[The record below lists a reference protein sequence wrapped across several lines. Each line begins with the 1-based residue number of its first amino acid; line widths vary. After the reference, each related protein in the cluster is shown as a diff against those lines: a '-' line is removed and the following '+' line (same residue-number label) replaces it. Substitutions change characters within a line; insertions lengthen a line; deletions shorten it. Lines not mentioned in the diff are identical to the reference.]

1 MKMNVRRECLVF
13 ETSYGQRDKGRG
25 GWALI
30 GERNRE
36 EKGKGRGGERDSKVK
51 KKWCWR

>member
-1 MKMNVRRECLVF
+1 MDR
-13 ETSYGQRDKGRG
+13 GIRG
-25 GWALI
+25 GGGALI

-36 EKGKGRGGERDSKVK
+36 KKGRGRGERDSKVK